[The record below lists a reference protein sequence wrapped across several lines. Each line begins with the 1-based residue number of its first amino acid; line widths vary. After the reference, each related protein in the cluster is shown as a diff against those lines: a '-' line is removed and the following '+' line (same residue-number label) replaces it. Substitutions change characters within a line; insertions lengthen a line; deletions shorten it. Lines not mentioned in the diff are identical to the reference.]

1 MTGTEYPTPM
11 RGRVQPTR
19 EEVLHLPQLRLL
31 NHPVAASMVTVLRD
45 VRTPSRDFTGTIHA
59 LTRFLLWHAL
69 EEAETTTIDVP
80 GHAGP
85 VTGHQ
90 LSGGIAG
97 IAVLRAG
104 LSMIEPLRQMIPG
117 APGYLIGVRRDE
129 ATLEPS
135 VYYANL
141 PASFDRVERV
151 LLLDP
156 MLATGGSTIAA
167 LRIIR
172 SAYSGHISCL
182 AMLGAPVGVQRLI
195 DADPSLRVYL
205 AALDER
211 LDERGFILPGLGDAG
226 DRLFDTS

>member
-1 MTGTEYPTPM
+1 MTGTNPPTPM
-11 RGRVQPTR
+11 RGRSQPSR
-19 EEVLHLPQLRLL
+19 EEVLRLPQLQVL
-31 NHPVAASMVTVLRD
+31 NHPVAASLVTALRD
-45 VRTPSRDFTGTIHA
+45 VRTPSRDFAGTIHA
-59 LTRFLLWHAL
+59 LTRFLLWQAL
-69 EEAETTTIDVP
+69 EEAGTVTVDVP

-90 LSGGIAG
+90 LADGIAG

-117 APGYLIGVRRDE
+117 APGYLIGVRRNE
-129 ATLEPS
+129 TTLEPS

-141 PASFDRVERV
+141 PASFDDVEQV

-172 SAYSGHISCL
+172 AAYSGRISCL

-195 DADPSLRVYL
+195 DTDPLVRVYL

>member
-1 MTGTEYPTPM
+1 MTGTDYPTPM
-11 RGRVQPTR
+11 RGRAQPTR
-19 EEVLHLPQLRLL
+19 EEVIQLPQLHLL
-31 NHPVAASMVTVLRD
+31 NHPVAESMVTALRD
-45 VRTPSRDFTGTIHA
+45 VRTPSRDFAGTIHA

-69 EEAETTTIDVP
+69 EKAGTVTIDVP
-80 GHAGP
+80 GHAGA

-90 LSGGIAG
+90 LASGIAG
-97 IAVLRAG
+97 VAVLRAG

-141 PASFDRVERV
+141 PASFDHVERV

-172 SAYSGHISCL
+172 AAYSGHISCL

-195 DADPSLRVYL
+195 DADPSLRIYL

-226 DRLFDTS
+226 DRLFNTS

>member
-1 MTGTEYPTPM
+1 MTGTNYPTPM
-11 RGRVQPTR
+11 RGREQPTR
-19 EEVLHLPQLRLL
+19 QEVLHLPQLQVL
-31 NHPVAASMVTVLRD
+31 NHPVAASLVTALRD
-45 VRTPSRDFTGTIHA
+45 VRTPSRDFAGTIHA
-59 LTRFLLWHAL
+59 LTRFLLWQAL
-69 EEAETTTIDVP
+69 EETGTVMVDVP

-90 LSGGIAG
+90 LAGGIAG
-97 IAVLRAG
+97 VAVLRAG
-104 LSMIEPLRQMIPG
+104 LSMIEPLRQIIPS

-141 PASFDRVERV
+141 PASFDDVEQV

-172 SAYSGHISCL
+172 AAYSGHISCL

-195 DADPSLRVYL
+195 DTDPSVRVYL